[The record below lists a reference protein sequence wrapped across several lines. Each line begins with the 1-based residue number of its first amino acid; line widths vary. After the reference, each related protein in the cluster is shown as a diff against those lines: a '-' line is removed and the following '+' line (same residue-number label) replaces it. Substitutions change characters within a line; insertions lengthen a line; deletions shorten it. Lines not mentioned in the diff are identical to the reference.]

1 MLRGDADVATVKV
14 GLVTGNFF
22 DVMGLSPVLARLT
35 RASDDG
41 PGAPPVTVLT
51 HDFWIRRFGADSGI
65 VGRRLLMDGQAV
77 TVIGV
82 LQPAPYFPDQV
93 DCFTNMV
100 FSEHHLSAT
109 MVEGRTHR
117 MTELIGRLKP
127 SATLDEADR
136 KNELTV
142 MDKEAV
148 RKTRRSLFGLNL
160 SGLPFIGGDDKAES
174 DDAKSAD
181 ELEGQ
186 TRITAKIASARP
198 LGYGKWAFDLDDGA
212 HWVTTEAMEFKDPAP
227 GMTVVIKKGSLG
239 GFSAGFDGGI
249 RQVKVRRVN

>member
-1 MLRGDADVATVKV
+1 MNAWRAIALTGAASIMLSMSFAATAAEPSGASSALRPLLDCRKIADAA
-14 GLVTGNFF
+14 
-22 DVMGLSPVLARLT
+22 ARL
-35 RASDDG
+35 A
-41 PGAPPVTVLT
+41 
-51 HDFWIRRFGADSGI
+51 
-65 VGRRLLMDGQAV
+65 
-77 TVIGV
+77 
-82 LQPAPYFPDQV
+82 
-93 DCFTNMV
+93 CFDKEST
-100 FSEHHLSAT
+100 
-109 MVEGRTHR
+109 
-117 MTELIGRLKP
+117 
-127 SATLDEADR
+127 TLDEADR

-160 SGLPFIGGDDKAES
+160 SGLPFIGGSDKAES
-174 DDAKSAD
+174 DDEKQAE

-212 HWVTTEAMEFKDPAP
+212 HWVTTEAMEFKDPTP

-239 GFSAGFDGGI
+239 GYSAGFDGGI